1 MEIAMSTISLKL
13 DDSLEKES
21 MLIAKSLGLSRTK
34 FITHAIEHEIAR
46 IKRKNERKKIAQFL
60 VQMNGNTD
68 YQKELN
74 EIEKGLDD
82 D

>member
-1 MEIAMSTISLKL
+1 MEVTMSTISLKL

-46 IKRKNERKKIAQFL
+46 IKRKNERKKMAQFL

>member
-1 MEIAMSTISLKL
+1 MSTISLKL
-13 DDSLEKES
+13 NDALEKES

-46 IKRKNERKKIAQFL
+46 IKRKNERKEIAQFL
-60 VQMNGNTD
+60 VQMSGNSD
-68 YQKELN
+68 YQRELH
-74 EIEKGLDD
+74 EIERGLDD

>member
-1 MEIAMSTISLKL
+1 MSTISLKL

-60 VQMNGNTD
+60 VQMSENKG
-68 YQKELN
+68 YQEEMN
-74 EIEKGLDD
+74 EIEKGLEDD
-82 D
+82 

>member
-1 MEIAMSTISLKL
+1 MEVAMSTISLKL

-60 VQMNGNTD
+60 VQMNGNAD

>member
-1 MEIAMSTISLKL
+1 MSTISLKL

-34 FITHAIEHEIAR
+34 FITHAIEHEIAL

-60 VQMNGNTD
+60 VQMSENEG
-68 YQKELN
+68 YQEEMN
-74 EIEKGLDD
+74 EIEKGLEDD
-82 D
+82 